1 MMGTYIGLYTTR
13 RLLEGSTGPVPSQ
26 SAVTTVSTEEVV
38 AGVDDEVSVEVIVEV
53 EEVSV
58 DEVIVEVEDAS
69 VEEVIVE
76 VVEDVEESDDCT
88 VSTKDTELG
97 TLKRML
103 IVNVKCQSHTWDFK
117 DFCCWNCTS
126 SL

>member
-1 MMGTYIGLYTTR
+1 M
-13 RLLEGSTGPVPSQ
+13 PSQ
-26 SAVTTVSTEEVV
+26 PDVTTVSTEEVV
-38 AGVDDEVSVEVIVEV
+38 EGVDGEVSVEEVIVEV

-76 VVEDVEESDDCT
+76 LEDVGDDCA

-97 TLKRML
+97 TLKQMS
-103 IVNVKCQSHTWDFK
+103 IVNVKCQSHTWDLKIFLLEMYLV
-117 DFCCWNCTS
+117 FVRFRNFA
-126 SL
+126 

>member
-1 MMGTYIGLYTTR
+1 M
-13 RLLEGSTGPVPSQ
+13 PSQ
-26 SAVTTVSTEEVV
+26 SDVTTVSTEEVVEV

-76 VVEDVEESDDCT
+76 LEDVGDDCA

-97 TLKRML
+97 TLKQMS
-103 IVNVKCQSHTWDFK
+103 IVNIKC
-117 DFCCWNCTS
+117 
-126 SL
+126 

>member
-1 MMGTYIGLYTTR
+1 M
-13 RLLEGSTGPVPSQ
+13 PSQ
-26 SAVTTVSTEEVV
+26 SDVTTVSTEVV
-38 AGVDDEVSVEVIVEV
+38 AGVDDDVSVEVIVEV

-76 VVEDVEESDDCT
+76 DGEESDDCT

>member
-1 MMGTYIGLYTTR
+1 M
-13 RLLEGSTGPVPSQ
+13 PSQ
-26 SAVTTVSTEEVV
+26 SDVTTVSTEEVVEV

-69 VEEVIVE
+69 VEEVIVD
-76 VVEDVEESDDCT
+76 DVEETDVCT

-97 TLKRML
+97 TLKLML

-117 DFCCWNCTS
+117 NIFCCNCTS

>member
-1 MMGTYIGLYTTR
+1 M
-13 RLLEGSTGPVPSQ
+13 PSQ

-69 VEEVIVE
+69 VEGVIVE

-117 DFCCWNCTS
+117 DFCCWNCTL

>member
-1 MMGTYIGLYTTR
+1 M
-13 RLLEGSTGPVPSQ
+13 PSQ
-26 SAVTTVSTEEVV
+26 SDVTTVSTEEVVEV

-69 VEEVIVE
+69 VEEVIVD
-76 VVEDVEESDDCT
+76 DVEETDVCT

-97 TLKRML
+97 TLK
-103 IVNVKCQSHTWDFK
+103 
-117 DFCCWNCTS
+117 
-126 SL
+126 

>member
-1 MMGTYIGLYTTR
+1 MMRTYLGLYTTR
-13 RLLEGSTGPVPSQ
+13 RLLEGRTGPLPLQ
-26 SAVTTVSTEEVV
+26 SDVTTVSTEEVVEV

-76 VVEDVEESDDCT
+76 LEDVGDDCA

-97 TLKRML
+97 TLKQMS
-103 IVNVKCQSHTWDFK
+103 IVNVKCQSHTWDLKIF
-117 DFCCWNCTS
+117 FCWKYTS